1 MNENFL
7 QAILQSIAWLLT
19 RLLSVLTPLFI
30 GLAIAYLLHPAVDW
44 LTQKLRRRGLAI
56 LLTYLLAA
64 CFLGGL
70 ICGFVILILGALPQ
84 GSPREITT
92 QIFAYFESAYQAA
105 DAYLSDFLP
114 DGMPSPIAAGLGQLS
129 ESLERRFSVEAA
141 VTFLS
146 GLGNAML
153 HFFIGLVAS
162 VYLLK
167 DRDFFYMLWERLLS
181 VLLTQ
186 RAHGLLNENL
196 SEINQVLSTFV
207 KGAMIDSLI
216 IAFLSSVVLTALQVD
231 YAVIIGLL
239 DGVLNIIPYFG
250 PFFGM
255 LPAFAVAAV
264 TAGPMHGMFAVF
276 GLFVVQ
282 QIDANYIYPKVVGG
296 STGLHPL
303 FVLLSVSLFGSF
315 FGIGGMLLA
324 VPIAGIVQIF
334 IKNGHSVVK
343 L

>member
-64 CFLGGL
+64 CFLSGL
-70 ICGFVILILGALPQ
+70 ICGFIILILGALPQ

-114 DGMPSPIAAGLGQLS
+114 EGMPSPIAAGLGQLS

-141 VTFLS
+141 VTFLG
-146 GLGNAML
+146 GLGSAML

-167 DRDFFYMLWERLLS
+167 DRDFFLTLWERLLS

-264 TAGPMHGMFAVF
+264 TAGPLHGMFAVL

-334 IKNGHSVVK
+334 IKKWAFSR
-343 L
+343 

>member
-167 DRDFFYMLWERLLS
+167 DQDFFYMLWERLLS

-264 TAGPMHGMFAVF
+264 TAGPLHGMFAVF

-334 IKNGHSVVK
+334 IKKWAFSR
-343 L
+343 

>member
-186 RAHGLLNENL
+186 RVHGLLNENL

-264 TAGPMHGMFAVF
+264 TAGPLHGMFAVF

-315 FGIGGMLLA
+315 LGIGGMLLA

-334 IKNGHSVVK
+334 IKKWAFSR
-343 L
+343 

>member
-114 DGMPSPIAAGLGQLS
+114 DGMPSPIAAGLEQLS

-264 TAGPMHGMFAVF
+264 TAGPLHGMFAVF

-315 FGIGGMLLA
+315 LGIGGMLLA

-334 IKNGHSVVK
+334 IKKWAFSR
-343 L
+343 

>member
-146 GLGNAML
+146 GLDNAML

-264 TAGPMHGMFAVF
+264 TAGPLHGMFAVF

-334 IKNGHSVVK
+334 IKKWAFSR
-343 L
+343 

>member
-7 QAILQSIAWLLT
+7 QAILQSIAWLFT

-114 DGMPSPIAAGLGQLS
+114 DGMPSPIAAGLEQLS

-264 TAGPMHGMFAVF
+264 TAGPLHGMFAVF

-334 IKNGHSVVK
+334 IKKWAFSR
-343 L
+343 

>member
-114 DGMPSPIAAGLGQLS
+114 DGMPSPIAAGLEQLS

-167 DRDFFYMLWERLLS
+167 DRDFFHMLWERLLS

-264 TAGPMHGMFAVF
+264 TAGPLHGMFAVF

-334 IKNGHSVVK
+334 IKKWAFSR
-343 L
+343 

>member
-7 QAILQSIAWLLT
+7 QAILQSIAWLFT

-264 TAGPMHGMFAVF
+264 TAGPLHGMFAVF

-334 IKNGHSVVK
+334 IKKWAFSR
-343 L
+343 

>member
-19 RLLSVLTPLFI
+19 RLLSILTSLFI

-114 DGMPSPIAAGLGQLS
+114 DGMPSPIAAGLEQLS

-264 TAGPMHGMFAVF
+264 TAGPLHGMFAVF

-334 IKNGHSVVK
+334 IKKWAFSR
-343 L
+343 

>member
-146 GLGNAML
+146 DLGNAML

-264 TAGPMHGMFAVF
+264 TAGPLHGMFAVF

-315 FGIGGMLLA
+315 LGIGGMLLA

-334 IKNGHSVVK
+334 IKKWAFSR
-343 L
+343 

>member
-114 DGMPSPIAAGLGQLS
+114 NGMPSPIAAGLEQLS

-264 TAGPMHGMFAVF
+264 TAGPLHGMFAVF

-334 IKNGHSVVK
+334 IKKWAFSR
-343 L
+343 

>member
-114 DGMPSPIAAGLGQLS
+114 DGMPSPIAAGLEQLS

-264 TAGPMHGMFAVF
+264 TAGPLHGMFAVF
-276 GLFVVQ
+276 GLFMVQ

-334 IKNGHSVVK
+334 IKKWAFSR
-343 L
+343 

>member
-92 QIFAYFESAYQAA
+92 QIFAYFERAYQAA

-114 DGMPSPIAAGLGQLS
+114 DGMPSPIAAGLEQLS

-264 TAGPMHGMFAVF
+264 TAGPLHGMFAVF

-334 IKNGHSVVK
+334 IKKWAFSR
-343 L
+343 

>member
-92 QIFAYFESAYQAA
+92 QIFAYFENAYQAA

-114 DGMPSPIAAGLGQLS
+114 DGMPSPIAAGLEQLS

-264 TAGPMHGMFAVF
+264 TAGPLHGMFAVF

-334 IKNGHSVVK
+334 IKKWAFSR
-343 L
+343 

>member
-129 ESLERRFSVEAA
+129 ESLERRFPSRPR
-141 VTFLS
+141 S
-146 GLGNAML
+146 
-153 HFFIGLVAS
+153 HF
-162 VYLLK
+162 
-167 DRDFFYMLWERLLS
+167 
-181 VLLTQ
+181 
-186 RAHGLLNENL
+186 
-196 SEINQVLSTFV
+196 
-207 KGAMIDSLI
+207 
-216 IAFLSSVVLTALQVD
+216 
-231 YAVIIGLL
+231 
-239 DGVLNIIPYFG
+239 
-250 PFFGM
+250 
-255 LPAFAVAAV
+255 
-264 TAGPMHGMFAVF
+264 
-276 GLFVVQ
+276 
-282 QIDANYIYPKVVGG
+282 
-296 STGLHPL
+296 
-303 FVLLSVSLFGSF
+303 
-315 FGIGGMLLA
+315 
-324 VPIAGIVQIF
+324 
-334 IKNGHSVVK
+334 
-343 L
+343 

>member
-114 DGMPSPIAAGLGQLS
+114 DGMPSPIAAGLEQLS

-255 LPAFAVAAV
+255 LPAFAVAVV
-264 TAGPMHGMFAVF
+264 TAGPLHGMFAVF

-334 IKNGHSVVK
+334 IKKWAFSR
-343 L
+343 

>member
-84 GSPREITT
+84 GSPRELTT
-92 QIFAYFESAYQAA
+92 QIFASFESAYQAA

-264 TAGPMHGMFAVF
+264 TAGPLHGMFAVF

-334 IKNGHSVVK
+334 IKKWAFSR
-343 L
+343 

>member
-19 RLLSVLTPLFI
+19 RLLSILTPLFI

-114 DGMPSPIAAGLGQLS
+114 DGMPSPIAAGLEQLS

-264 TAGPMHGMFAVF
+264 TAGPLHGMFAVF

-334 IKNGHSVVK
+334 IKKWAFSR
-343 L
+343 

>member
-114 DGMPSPIAAGLGQLS
+114 DGMPSPIAAGLEQLS

-146 GLGNAML
+146 GFGNAML

-264 TAGPMHGMFAVF
+264 TAGPLHGMFAVF

-334 IKNGHSVVK
+334 IKKWAFSR
-343 L
+343 

>member
-19 RLLSVLTPLFI
+19 RLLSILTPLFI

-114 DGMPSPIAAGLGQLS
+114 DGMPSPIAAGLEQLS

-146 GLGNAML
+146 GLGNAIL

-186 RAHGLLNENL
+186 RAHGLLNETL

-264 TAGPMHGMFAVF
+264 TAGPLHGMFAVF

-334 IKNGHSVVK
+334 IKKWAFSR
-343 L
+343 

>member
-114 DGMPSPIAAGLGQLS
+114 DGMPSPIAAGLGHLS

-264 TAGPMHGMFAVF
+264 TAGPLHGMFAVF

-334 IKNGHSVVK
+334 IKKWAFSR
-343 L
+343 

>member
-1 MNENFL
+1 
-7 QAILQSIAWLLT
+7 
-19 RLLSVLTPLFI
+19 
-30 GLAIAYLLHPAVDW
+30 
-44 LTQKLRRRGLAI
+44 
-56 LLTYLLAA
+56 
-64 CFLGGL
+64 
-70 ICGFVILILGALPQ
+70 
-84 GSPREITT
+84 
-92 QIFAYFESAYQAA
+92 
-105 DAYLSDFLP
+105 
-114 DGMPSPIAAGLGQLS
+114 MPSPIAAGLGQLS

-264 TAGPMHGMFAVF
+264 TAGPLHGMFAVF

-334 IKNGHSVVK
+334 IKKWAFSR
-343 L
+343 

>member
-64 CFLGGL
+64 CFLGSL

-114 DGMPSPIAAGLGQLS
+114 DGMPSPIAAGLEQLS
-129 ESLERRFSVEAA
+129 ESLERRFSVETA

-146 GLGNAML
+146 GLGSAML

-264 TAGPMHGMFAVF
+264 TAGPLHGMFAVF

-334 IKNGHSVVK
+334 IKKWAFSR
-343 L
+343 

>member
-30 GLAIAYLLHPAVDW
+30 GLAIAYLLHSAVDW

-114 DGMPSPIAAGLGQLS
+114 DGMPSPIAAGLEQLS

-264 TAGPMHGMFAVF
+264 TAGPLHGMFAVF

-334 IKNGHSVVK
+334 IKKWAFSR
-343 L
+343 

>member
-64 CFLGGL
+64 CFLCGL

-114 DGMPSPIAAGLGQLS
+114 DGMPSPIAAGLEQLS

-167 DRDFFYMLWERLLS
+167 DRDFFCMLWERLLS

-264 TAGPMHGMFAVF
+264 TAGPLHGMFAVF

-334 IKNGHSVVK
+334 IKKWAFSR
-343 L
+343 

>member
-70 ICGFVILILGALPQ
+70 ICGFVVLILGALPQ

-114 DGMPSPIAAGLGQLS
+114 DGMPSPIAAGLEQLS

-264 TAGPMHGMFAVF
+264 TAGPLHGMFAVF

-334 IKNGHSVVK
+334 IKKWAFSR
-343 L
+343 

>member
-114 DGMPSPIAAGLGQLS
+114 DGMPSPIAAGLEQLS

-264 TAGPMHGMFAVF
+264 TAGPLHGMFAVF

-334 IKNGHSVVK
+334 IKKWTFSR
-343 L
+343 

>member
-114 DGMPSPIAAGLGQLS
+114 DGMPSPIAAGLEQLS

-264 TAGPMHGMFAVF
+264 TAGPLHGMFAVF

-334 IKNGHSVVK
+334 IKKWAFSR
-343 L
+343 

>member
-186 RAHGLLNENL
+186 SAHGLLNENL
-196 SEINQVLSTFV
+196 SEIKQVLSTFV

-264 TAGPMHGMFAVF
+264 TAGPLHGMFAVF

-324 VPIAGIVQIF
+324 VPIAVIVQIF
-334 IKNGHSVVK
+334 IKKWAFSR
-343 L
+343 

>member
-19 RLLSVLTPLFI
+19 RLLSDLTPLFI

-64 CFLGGL
+64 CFLGSL

-264 TAGPMHGMFAVF
+264 TAGPLHGMFAVF

-334 IKNGHSVVK
+334 IKKWAFSR
-343 L
+343 

>member
-1 MNENFL
+1 MNENIL

-114 DGMPSPIAAGLGQLS
+114 DGMPSPIAAGLEQLS

-264 TAGPMHGMFAVF
+264 TAGPLHGMFAVF

-334 IKNGHSVVK
+334 IKKWAFSR
-343 L
+343 

>member
-56 LLTYLLAA
+56 FLTYLLAA

-264 TAGPMHGMFAVF
+264 TAGPLHGMFAVF

-334 IKNGHSVVK
+334 IKKWAFSR
-343 L
+343 

>member
-264 TAGPMHGMFAVF
+264 TAGPLHGMFAVF

-315 FGIGGMLLA
+315 LGIGGMLLA

-334 IKNGHSVVK
+334 IKKWAFSR
-343 L
+343 

>member
-114 DGMPSPIAAGLGQLS
+114 DGMPSPLGQLS

-264 TAGPMHGMFAVF
+264 TAGPLHGMFAVF

-315 FGIGGMLLA
+315 LGIGGMLLA

-334 IKNGHSVVK
+334 IKKWAFSR
-343 L
+343 

>member
-114 DGMPSPIAAGLGQLS
+114 DGMPSPIAAGLEQLS

-196 SEINQVLSTFV
+196 SEINQVLSTFI

-264 TAGPMHGMFAVF
+264 TAGPLHGMFAVF

-334 IKNGHSVVK
+334 IKKWAFSR
-343 L
+343 